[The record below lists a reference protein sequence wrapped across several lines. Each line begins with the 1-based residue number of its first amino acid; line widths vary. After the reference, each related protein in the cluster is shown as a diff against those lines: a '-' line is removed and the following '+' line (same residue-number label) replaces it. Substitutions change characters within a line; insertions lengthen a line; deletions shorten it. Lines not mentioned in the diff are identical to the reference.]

1 MGNKK
6 RREPLHPMSPAL
18 IADMTGEHEIENP
31 KSLTDDKI
39 VDAILQGDYETVS
52 LETDEAEHDVVRAVP
67 KTIQRHLKLNNR
79 SRGIHTELI
88 LYEEGFLRVAQDRR
102 EERTAEHLLN
112 LRYLD
117 SRPTISR
124 FVAMKPIY
132 VGLGFTGTGA
142 IFGSLVYFKLLL
154 PLTLPA
160 TVMFV
165 TAAVIALL
173 LAAYRTEEESTFCTM
188 TGRGEV
194 LNLRAT
200 FGCIRALRKLIPEV
214 VDAIRRAHTLNV
226 PKREHY
232 LREEMR
238 EHYRLQDEG
247 ILSKNNCLASTRRI
261 LSSFE

>member
-1 MGNKK
+1 
-6 RREPLHPMSPAL
+6 MSPAL
-18 IADMTGEHEIENP
+18 LADITGEYEIENP
-31 KSLTDDKI
+31 KGLTGDKL
-39 VDAILQGDYETVS
+39 VDAILQGDYETIL
-52 LETDEAEHDVVRAVP
+52 LETDDAEHDVVPAVP

-79 SRGIHTELI
+79 GRGIRTELI
-88 LYEEGFLRVAQDRR
+88 LFEEGFLKVSQERR
-102 EERTAEHLLN
+102 GKRTAEQLLN

-142 IFGSLVYFKLLL
+142 LFGSLVYFKLFL
-154 PLTLPA
+154 PFTLPA

-165 TAAVIALL
+165 TAAVIAFLL
-173 LAAYRTEEESTFCTM
+173 SAYQTKEESTFYTR
-188 TGRGEV
+188 TGRAQV
-194 LNLRAT
+194 LTLRAT
-200 FGCIRALRKLIPEV
+200 FGCIRALRKLVPEL
-214 VDAIRRAHTLNV
+214 VDAIHRAHTLNM

-238 EHYRLQDEG
+238 EHYRLQEEG
-247 ILSKNNCLASTRRI
+247 ILSKDNCLASTQRI